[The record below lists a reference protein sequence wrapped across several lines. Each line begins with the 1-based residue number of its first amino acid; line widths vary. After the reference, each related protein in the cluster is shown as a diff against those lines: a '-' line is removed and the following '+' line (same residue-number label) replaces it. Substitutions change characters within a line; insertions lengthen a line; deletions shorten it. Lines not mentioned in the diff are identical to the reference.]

1 MPQAAGA
8 GAPAEDPAEALQG
21 LASFRRLG
29 KISFVDLAGSERL
42 KETRRTDGADPGAAV
57 WETGNINR
65 SLFALGKV
73 ISALADRSAGREG
86 AAVPFRESKLTQL
99 LIDSL
104 GGSGRTVMVACCSP
118 RRSHSDETMN
128 TLHFAALAMQAR
140 CRLVPPV
147 TFPQS
152 STNPHLTALLTRG
165 PRAERSMSH
174 ASTRENQTNNKSMN
188 R

>member
-1 MPQAAGA
+1 M
-8 GAPAEDPAEALQG
+8 DPAEAIQD
-21 LASFRRLG
+21 LAAFRRLG

-42 KETRRTDGADPGAAV
+42 KETRRTDGVDQGAAV

-73 ISALADRSAGREG
+73 ISALAERSSGRSEV
-86 AAVPFRESKLTQL
+86 AVPFRESKLTQL

-118 RRSHSDETMN
+118 RRGHADETIN

-140 CRLVPPV
+140 GGICARLLPCSSSLRNIRSHPASVPAVSDKPCSHRPDEPNSGNRT
-147 TFPQS
+147 TFS
-152 STNPHLTALLTRG
+152 R
-165 PRAERSMSH
+165 
-174 ASTRENQTNNKSMN
+174 
-188 R
+188 